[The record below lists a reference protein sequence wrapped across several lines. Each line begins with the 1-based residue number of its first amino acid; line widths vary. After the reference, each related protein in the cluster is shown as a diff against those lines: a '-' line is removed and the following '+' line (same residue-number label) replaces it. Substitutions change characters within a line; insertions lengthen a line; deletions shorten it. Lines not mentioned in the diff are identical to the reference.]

1 MEDLYDNKYNWIWLV
16 FVYFMFPFIDQE
28 IPKEVNDLLDL
39 YKVNKS
45 KSNNKKELNEIINQL
60 RPYVKQQFN
69 KLIDNYEVDT

>member
-1 MEDLYDNKYNWIWLV
+1 MENLDDNKYNWIWLV

-45 KSNNKKELNEIINQL
+45 NPNNKKELNEIINQL
-60 RPYVKQQFN
+60 RPYVKEQFN
-69 KLIDNYEVDT
+69 KLIDNYEVGT